1 MAPAGLKRRSR
12 PARTADDCGSEC
24 STAMSDTSAQ
34 SSRSSSPVSTTP
46 RDPTE
51 VNPSSF
57 SFACGGWLKM
67 YLFGVAK
74 ALQEHDLDRDAE
86 VIGCSAGALAAAAMA
101 LRCDLDS
108 IRSYVLESVVPP
120 AHASWA
126 GPFKVREYLRCTLRD
141 VGQLHRFEELNA
153 SGKLTV
159 VYSSLT
165 SWASRRVSSFKSK
178 EHLENSLL
186 ASCCAPPIAGMPFF
200 LNGEWVMDGGL
211 FDFQPVFNDK
221 TVTVSPFY
229 CTSADIKPSRYVPM
243 WWALYP
249 PTVRDVEW
257 LFDLGYEDGL
267 AWVAKTGK
275 AKHAIVMPTKGASYD
290 GAWTTTVGRVI
301 GYRGVESRVLDVL
314 FVCLFVCLWKPLAFI
329 LLYLELYLHVAIAG
343 GKAAIFAA
351 AAKFMFSVATI
362 SVIATALATHSLQD
376 TILFVL
382 GLVGVGAFLGVLV
395 LLCGGSHAAAS
406 VASRDWQK
414 CRACLRNI
422 TSLSLFLRSIP
433 IVGSTIEIKRHE
445 YLLEHSL
452 VYRLTLH
459 FV

>member
-46 RDPTE
+46 RDPTK

-101 LRCDLDS
+101 LRL
-108 IRSYVLESVVPP
+108 
-120 AHASWA
+120 
-126 GPFKVREYLRCTLRD
+126 
-141 VGQLHRFEELNA
+141 
-153 SGKLTV
+153 
-159 VYSSLT
+159 
-165 SWASRRVSSFKSK
+165 
-178 EHLENSLL
+178 
-186 ASCCAPPIAGMPFF
+186 
-200 LNGEWVMDGGL
+200 
-211 FDFQPVFNDK
+211 
-221 TVTVSPFY
+221 SPFY

-275 AKHAIVMPTKGASYD
+275 AKHAIVVPTKGASYD

>member
-1 MAPAGLKRRSR
+1 MALSPQLQSAAGLKRRSR
-12 PARTADDCGSEC
+12 PQMCSVDDND
-24 STAMSDTSAQ
+24 STSDKQ
-34 SSRSSSPVSTTP
+34 QQQQQQQQRSTM
-46 RDPTE
+46 
-51 VNPSSF
+51 VNDAGATSF

-74 ALQEHDLDRDAE
+74 ALQEHDLDRGAD

-101 LRCDLDS
+101 LRCDFDG

-120 AHASWA
+120 AHASWT

-141 VGQLHRFEELNA
+141 VGQLHRYEELNA

-165 SWASRRVSSFKSK
+165 SWASRRVSSFQSK
-178 EHLENSLL
+178 EHLEKSLL

-221 TVTVSPFY
+221 TITVSPFY

-275 AKHAIVMPTKGASYD
+275 AKHAIEMPSKGASYD
-290 GAWTTTVGRVI
+290 GEWTTTVGRVI

-314 FVCLFVCLWKPLAFI
+314 FVCLFVCLWKPLAFL

-362 SVIATALATHSLQD
+362 GVIATALATHSFHD
-376 TILFVL
+376 TLLFVL
-382 GLVGVGAFLGVLV
+382 GLIAVGAFLGVLV
-395 LLCGGSHAAAS
+395 LICGGSHAAAS